1 MTKVIIIEDNN
12 DIRENVVEILSL
24 SGYTVFEAN
33 NGKKG
38 AELVIETK
46 PDIILCDIMMP
57 GMDGYGVFEIVH
69 SHEET
74 KAIPFIF
81 ITAKSE
87 RIDIRRGMEMGADD
101 YLTKPFDDV
110 ELINAIESRL
120 KKKQIQ
126 EDFYSK
132 SFEKIKDLILKQDGL
147 GLLKEALDER
157 SVKSIKKRQVIYD
170 EGDTVKGIWL
180 LLSGKVKTTKM
191 TEDGRELLTG
201 MFEADD
207 FLATNALFAQGVYLD
222 SAVAIEDSRLILF
235 PNAQFEEF
243 ISLYPDVAEKFIRIL
258 SNQVR
263 EKEEHLMQLA
273 YNSVRKRVAE
283 GLLKFYRQQ
292 GNNDKTVS
300 VSRNNLAAMTGTAQ
314 ETVSRTLTDFSDEG
328 LIEKQGSTIIILN
341 EQKLE
346 RLKN

>member
-1 MTKVIIIEDNN
+1 MTKVLIVEDNI
-12 DIRENVVEILSL
+12 DIRENVVEILNL
-24 SGYTVFEAN
+24 SGYTVFEAD

-38 AELVIETK
+38 IELATENK

-57 GMDGYGVFEIVH
+57 GMDGYGVFETLH
-69 SHEET
+69 SNEET

-87 RIDIRRGMEMGADD
+87 RIDIRKGMEMGADD
-101 YLTKPFDDV
+101 YLTKPFDDT

-126 EDFYSK
+126 QDFYSK
-132 SFEKIKDLILKQDGL
+132 SFENIKELILKEDGL
-147 GLLKEALDER
+147 GVLKQALDER
-157 SVKSIKKRQVIYD
+157 KVRSYKKRQVVYD
-170 EGDTVKGIWL
+170 EGDGVKGIWL

-201 MFEADD
+201 IFESDD
-207 FLATNALFAQGVYLD
+207 FLATNALFSEGVYLD
-222 SAVAIEDSRLILF
+222 SAVAIEDSHLVLF
-235 PNAQFEEF
+235 PNSQFEEF
-243 ISLYPDVAEKFIRIL
+243 ISLFPDVAEKFIRIL

-283 GLLKFYRQQ
+283 GLLKFYRQH
-292 GNNDKTVS
+292 GNGDNSVT

-314 ETVSRTLTDFSDEG
+314 ETVSRTLTDFSEEG
-328 LIEKQGSTIIILN
+328 LIEKQGGTIIILN